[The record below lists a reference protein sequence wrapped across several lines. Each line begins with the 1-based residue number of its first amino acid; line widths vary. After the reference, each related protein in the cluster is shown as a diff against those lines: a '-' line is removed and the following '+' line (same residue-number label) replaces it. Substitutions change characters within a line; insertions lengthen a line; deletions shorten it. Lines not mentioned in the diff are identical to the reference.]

1 VLDLSQ
7 LQPEDVSVRMKA
19 ARELRGLSQSALG
32 LLFEEDGLGK
42 TDPGRIERMD
52 PKVPFR
58 RGPHCCPRP
67 RSLQRSGT
75 VYEIPSSPAPRV
87 GPCSAHHP
95 PRAAGVGGM
104 EQPTPRLG
112 WNLFEHMFLSAIC
125 DQAVCKPHCT
135 HHLNTGG

>member
-75 VYEIPSSPAPRV
+75 VYEIPSSPTPVTGRV
-87 GPCSAHHP
+87 Q
-95 PRAAGVGGM
+95 RI
-104 EQPTPRLG
+104 TPRGRPALEG
-112 WNLFEHMFLSAIC
+112 WSNLRRASDGTFS
-125 DQAVCKPHCT
+125 
-135 HHLNTGG
+135 NTCSCPQFATKRCASLIAHTI